1 MDIDKLARLY
11 DWRFAFKFLEILLL
25 WIILPFIITIFILI
39 IVIYIIFE
47 SSDTTLKGSI
57 LFFVYI
63 VWGVYLLYLYSSYIS
78 MFDRSGFF
86 YEYGATAFLTK
97 RFFSK
102 HMKKCGITELELEK
116 HIITCQERK
125 KEEKK
130 RKRYLKEEKFLLSWP
145 NPIHI
150 FPIIHQLCQ
159 MNPDAREAQEQFLK
173 EIYPADKIKKIFET
187 EFSGSDVNEAIIYW
201 IKMDFSDKKMF
212 VNYLYKFTILA
223 DGIHN
228 DEWKFMIALMSR
240 LRFST
245 DFIIFFTNRYYALRT
260 EFEDSKS
267 KREESSSTTQ
277 KTNINLDPYY
287 SILGVSNNASY
298 EEVRKAYHSLAL
310 THHPDLPKNADRI
323 QECEEIMAKINEA
336 YNKIV
341 KN

>member
-11 DWRFAFKFLEILLL
+11 DWRGAFKFLEILLL

-47 SSDTTLKGSI
+47 SSDTTLKDSI
-57 LFFVYI
+57 LFFVCI
-63 VWGVYLLYLYSSYIS
+63 VWGVYLVYLW
-78 MFDRSGFF
+78 SGFF
-86 YEYGATAFLTK
+86 FEYGATAFLTK

-173 EIYPADKIKKIFET
+173 KIYPADKIKKIFET
-187 EFSGSDVNEAIIYW
+187 EFSGSDVNEAIIFW

-245 DFIIFFTNRYYALRT
+245 YFINFLTNRYYALRT

-277 KTNINLDPYY
+277 KNNINLDPYY